1 MIDVDDDDDD
11 DDDDATFTKVSC
23 GVTEYKYIQRL
34 KTMRRKISI
43 IYKRKPNG
51 TTISPHNTMSL
62 NLL

>member
-1 MIDVDDDDDD
+1 MIDVDDDD

-23 GVTEYKYIQRL
+23 GVNEYNYIQRL
-34 KTMRRKISI
+34 KAMRRKISI

-51 TTISPHNTMSL
+51 TMTSPHNTMSL

>member
-1 MIDVDDDDDD
+1 MNDVDDDYD
-11 DDDDATFTKVSC
+11 DDDDAAFTKVSC

-43 IYKRKPNG
+43 IYKRKPNE

>member
-1 MIDVDDDDDD
+1 MNDVDDDYDD
-11 DDDDATFTKVSC
+11 DDDDAAFTKVSC

-43 IYKRKPNG
+43 IYKRKPNE

>member
-1 MIDVDDDDDD
+1 MNDVDDDYDD
-11 DDDDATFTKVSC
+11 DDDDAFTKVSC

-43 IYKRKPNG
+43 IYKRKPNE

>member
-1 MIDVDDDDDD
+1 MNDVDNDYDH
-11 DDDDATFTKVSC
+11 DDDAAFTKVSC

-43 IYKRKPNG
+43 IYKRKPNE

>member
-1 MIDVDDDDDD
+1 MNDVDDDYDH
-11 DDDDATFTKVSC
+11 DDDAAFTKVSC

-51 TTISPHNTMSL
+51 KLISPHNTMSL
-62 NLL
+62 SLL